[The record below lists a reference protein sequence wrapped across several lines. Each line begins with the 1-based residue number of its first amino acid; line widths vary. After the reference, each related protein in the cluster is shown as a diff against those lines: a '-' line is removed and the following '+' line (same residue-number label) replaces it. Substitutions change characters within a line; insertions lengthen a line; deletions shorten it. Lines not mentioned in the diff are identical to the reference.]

1 MMQKD
6 ESMQKPGRPLGLSLA
21 IIISV
26 TLFSLLPIAQ
36 AMFVLSLRQQF
47 QAMEFLPGGGAIGG
61 DLVVSDVNLIV
72 PVINGLLFLVIAFLA
87 WRGKPLII
95 RFAFVAAVIYLTL
108 VTILLT
114 AASFMEPPSL
124 EQGLDSGAQFI
135 DSLLVGRVVMS
146 VLVALYVI
154 WYVNRGPARAFY
166 RGYYLTDPAEQANSS
181 VAS

>member
-1 MMQKD
+1 MPMIQKG

-21 IIISV
+21 ILISV

-36 AMFVLSLRQQF
+36 AIFVLSLRQQF

-72 PVINGLLFLVIAFLA
+72 PIINGLIFLVVAVLA
-87 WRGKPLII
+87 WRGKPQAVRHVFIGG
-95 RFAFVAAVIYLTL
+95 VIYLTV

-114 AASFMEPPSL
+114 VASFIEPPSL
-124 EQGLDSGAQFI
+124 EQGFDSGAQFI
-135 DSLLVGRVVMS
+135 DSLFVGRVVMS

-166 RGYYLTDPAEQANSS
+166 RGYYLPDPTAQTNP
-181 VAS
+181 